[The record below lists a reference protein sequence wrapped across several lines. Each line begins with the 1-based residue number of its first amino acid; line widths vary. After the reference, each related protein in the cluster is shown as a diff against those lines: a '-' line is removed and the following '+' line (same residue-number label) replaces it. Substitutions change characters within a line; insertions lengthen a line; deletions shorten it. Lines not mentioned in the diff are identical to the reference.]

1 MRVGF
6 EMQPRVV
13 LVPFPAQGHVTPM
26 LHLAQALHAQ
36 GFLPMVASPDF
47 IHRRIAAGRADPTDD
62 HVGFASIPSGFGAGD
77 APRDF
82 AAIDDAMENSMP
94 GHLERLLKELDGVV
108 CVVVDL
114 LASWAIPV
122 VARSGIP
129 AAGFWPA
136 MHATYRLISAIPE
149 LIRKGFISEC
159 GTPLYH
165 QNHQDNQELM
175 VRELQ
180 LPGHVKL
187 STKDLPWLVG
197 NSASRKTRFAFWLR
211 TLERAKAL
219 QWLLINSFPGEGE
232 DVDPRSQPPERSPRT
247 LHVGPLSANSMNST
261 ERNEFDEEVPHVQF
275 NPSMWEE
282 DWSCVEWLGKQ
293 APQSVVYVSFGSWVG
308 PIGPEKIA
316 EFALAL
322 ESSKRPFLW
331 VLKEDKAWRAGLPDG
346 YLERVA
352 GCGKV
357 VGWAPQEEV
366 LKHGAV
372 GCYLTHCGWNS
383 TVEAIQHGKRLLCYP
398 ISGDQFVNCAYIVR
412 VWGIGIKLN
421 GSSQSSMQDGIQKIM
436 AGKEAMEI
444 EARVL
449 NLKKQISR
457 NSRALANLQCFID
470 EVRKVS

>member
-1 MRVGF
+1 
-6 EMQPRVV
+6 MQPRIV
-13 LVPFPAQGHVTPM
+13 LVPFPAQGHLTPL

-36 GFLPMVASPDF
+36 GFLPIVATPDF
-47 IHRRIAAGRADPTDD
+47 IHRRITARVDPAGD
-62 HVGFASIPSGFGAGD
+62 HVGFASIPTGFGAGD
-77 APRDF
+77 TPRDF
-82 AAIDDAMENSMP
+82 AAIDDAMENYMP
-94 GHLERLLKELDGVV
+94 GHLELLLKQLDGVV

-122 VARSGIP
+122 VARCGIP

-149 LIRKGFISEC
+149 LIQKGFISEC

-165 QNHQDNQELM
+165 HNHQENQELK

-180 LPGHVKL
+180 LPGQVKL
-187 STKDLPWLVG
+187 STKDLPWLIG
-197 NSASRKTRFAFWLR
+197 NPASRRTRFAFWLR
-211 TLERAKAL
+211 TLDRAKAL

-232 DVDPRSQPPERSPRT
+232 DLDEHHPLSQPLEHGTPHT
-247 LHVGPLSANSMNST
+247 LQVGPLSANSNNT
-261 ERNEFDEEVPHVQF
+261 KRNVFDREVPHVLF

-308 PIGPEKIA
+308 PIGAEKIT

-322 ESSKRPFLW
+322 EATKRPFLW

-346 YLERVA
+346 FLERVA

-366 LKHGAV
+366 LKNGAV

-383 TVEAIQHGKRLLCYP
+383 TVEAIEHGKRLLCYP
-398 ISGDQFVNCAYIVR
+398 ISGDQFVNCEYIVR

-421 GSSQSSMQDGIQKIM
+421 GISQSSMRDGIQKIM

-444 EARVL
+444 QARVL
-449 NLKKQISR
+449 DLKKQISR

-470 EVRKVS
+470 EIRKIS